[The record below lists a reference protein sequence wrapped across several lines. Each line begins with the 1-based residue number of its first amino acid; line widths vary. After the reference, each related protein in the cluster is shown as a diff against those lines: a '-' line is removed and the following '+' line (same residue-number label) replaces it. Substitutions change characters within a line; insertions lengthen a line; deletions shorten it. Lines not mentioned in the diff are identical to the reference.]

1 MLISGLLEKEAREG
15 PPPARAWIEGQL
27 RPPGKTARVA
37 PLQSSGPI
45 IAPQRSH
52 RQLELSGDVEA
63 GARSIDWAEL
73 FGLIALIQ
81 EPGRDAASDAANAML
96 KQTAAQPLR
105 GVNRFFSAREEFAL
119 VGDGWLMTP
128 LHAAVARGDA
138 RLATRLVRRGAHV
151 NARTRMSYCSAFNT
165 YFIIFVGAVMFPL
178 FLPMFVTFVVPCMLK
193 NPDWFAKTPLH
204 LAIMRGEPDLVD
216 ALLALGADRDAPAR
230 FHIGV
235 RCCCRRAPRE
245 IVRSKWM
252 GADASTPAI
261 ADLLDEDALAAR
273 LAAERGSMALDVV
286 TLSGKHMRVDAEPTD
301 SVVALK
307 LRIAGSQGVARRHQR
322 LMLGD
327 CELRDGTLEEAGVRP
342 GATIKL
348 IVVEPAWAEDV

>member
-1 MLISGLLEKEAREG
+1 MLISGLLDKEE
-15 PPPARAWIEGQL
+15 PPARAWIESQL
-27 RPPGKTARVA
+27 RPPRKTSRVA
-37 PLQSSGPI
+37 PSQPSGPI
-45 IAPQRSH
+45 VVPQRSH
-52 RQLELSGDVEA
+52 RQLERPGDVEA
-63 GARSIDWAEL
+63 GAPRVDWAEL
-73 FGLIALIQ
+73 FGVIGQIQ
-81 EPGRDAASDAANAML
+81 DPGRDAASDDADAML
-96 KQTAAQPLR
+96 RQTAARPLR
-105 GVNRFFSAREEFAL
+105 GVDRFFSAGRDYPL

-138 RLATRLVRRGAHV
+138 RLAARLVGRGARV
-151 NARTRMSYCSAFNT
+151 NARTRMSYCSACNT
-165 YFIIFVGAVMFPL
+165 YFIILTGAVMFPL
-178 FLPMFVTFVVPCMLK
+178 FLPMFVTFVVPCLLA

-204 LAIMRGEPDLVD
+204 LAILRGEPDLVD

-230 FHIGV
+230 FHLGV

-286 TLSGKHMRVDAEPTD
+286 TLSGEHARVDAEPTD